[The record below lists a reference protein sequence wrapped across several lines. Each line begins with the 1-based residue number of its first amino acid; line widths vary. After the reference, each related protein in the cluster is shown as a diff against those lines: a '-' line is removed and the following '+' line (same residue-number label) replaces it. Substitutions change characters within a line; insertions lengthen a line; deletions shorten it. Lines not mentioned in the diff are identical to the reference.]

1 MSLLTRVV
9 STGKSV
15 GRSYVHVLQI
25 LIFNNTYTLRLEI
38 GIQFICVQQ
47 NGEETP
53 HTDKKYDQVMPWAS
67 NL

>member
-25 LIFNNTYTLRLEI
+25 LILIHNIIHRDLKLAFNLFVYDEMVRKHHTLI
-38 GIQFICVQQ
+38 KSMI
-47 NGEETP
+47 
-53 HTDKKYDQVMPWAS
+53 K
-67 NL
+67 